1 MHDAGKT
8 RTKQGFRMEKIPIL
22 EAISQPRRA
31 IIPLPLQA
39 SGTLSIIVRHGI
51 PAVIR
56 PRRVISSENDKK
68 IVRKEGRK
76 EEKKQRAKRKG
87 EEKLTGSVDRHTLF
101 FAKKKKKIIFSNA
114 FRNTPL
120 RPPCRSRRV
129 KKLNTAER
137 NDRNFE
143 ISHRRQPRFPIQQV
157 FKIQL
162 SIYRSSSQRI
172 TRRRR
177 REPLTR
183 QLVSERNFSFLQRRR

>member
-1 MHDAGKT
+1 
-8 RTKQGFRMEKIPIL
+8 MEKIPIL

-101 FAKKKKKIIFSNA
+101 FAKKKKKDYLFE
-114 FRNTPL
+114 
-120 RPPCRSRRV
+120 RV
-129 KKLNTAER
+129 SKYTA
-137 NDRNFE
+137 
-143 ISHRRQPRFPIQQV
+143 
-157 FKIQL
+157 
-162 SIYRSSSQRI
+162 
-172 TRRRR
+172 TA
-177 REPLTR
+177 T
-183 QLVSERNFSFLQRRR
+183 VSFAQSEETEHS